1 MSRAQHGNANRL
13 DRSERRRGPPALS
26 GYSGG
31 IAGLWHWGCS
41 YLLETSGPRGTSH
54 CLIRLDTL
62 LGSVRSSA
70 SDLTAAVIRTCLR
83 PVGRGRSM
91 HQRLRGNL
99 TRRLSGA
106 GTIVFRSTTT
116 WGRRG
121 RRTDHQ
127 RIQTVKPEVTLEVG
141 FGCGISTLFVCDA
154 LVANDTECKHI
165 VLDPYQRTIFR
176 NIGLQYVQRPG
187 YEHLIP
193 YTRRHLNR
201 LYRDFSPREHE
212 FKPIS
217 RT

>member
-1 MSRAQHGNANRL
+1 MRSGQAGEPRAARKRKPSGSKRAQAWSTSPVRL
-13 DRSERRRGPPALS
+13 FRGIT
-26 GYSGG
+26 GM
-31 IAGLWHWGCS
+31 WHWGCS
-41 YLLETSGPRGTSH
+41 YLLDPSGPRSTSH

-62 LGSVRSSA
+62 LGTVRSSA

-91 HQRLRGNL
+91 HQRPRGNL

-176 NIGLQYVQRPG
+176 KA
-187 YEHLIP
+187 
-193 YTRRHLNR
+193 
-201 LYRDFSPREHE
+201 LYRCFR
-212 FKPIS
+212 
-217 RT
+217 